1 VSGKSA
7 AEEVLAN
14 HLEWSGVKDVV
25 RELRFHPTRRWRFD
39 FSIPRLKI
47 AIEVEGATWARGRHT
62 RGSGFEKDCE
72 KYNEAT
78 IMGWR
83 VLRFTT
89 DMVISGEAIAVI
101 ERAIKELGTDEPILQ
116 KNADIPSG
124 RKPRGE
130 VV

>member
-47 AIEVEGATWARGRHT
+47 AIEVEGAIWARGRHT